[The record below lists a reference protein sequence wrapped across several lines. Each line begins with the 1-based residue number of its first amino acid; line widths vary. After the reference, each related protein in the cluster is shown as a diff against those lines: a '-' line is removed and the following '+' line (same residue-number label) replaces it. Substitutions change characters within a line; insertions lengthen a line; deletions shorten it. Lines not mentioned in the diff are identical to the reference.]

1 MIFIAFCFTLD
12 VYGHMIGI
20 NTSIYQFQLKLY
32 DNDYKKWQY
41 MQKTVQKCV
50 LRSSMQFKTTKFTF
64 QNAKYALD
72 IILDAVSNSDQ
83 CSTSF

>member
-1 MIFIAFCFTLD
+1 MKQKLIKMHSVFIPVPAD
-12 VYGHMIGI
+12 H
-20 NTSIYQFQLKLY
+20 
-32 DNDYKKWQY
+32 DHKKWQY